1 MNALKEV
8 DSEAERVDRE
18 LTALIP
24 DPDIRMELSAAAQAE
39 LESGDTWEWF
49 RLASNGER
57 DAAVSIRAIEIAK
70 DEARMKTMLREI
82 AEFRLNSAN
91 DFIDFTAR
99 EVRKL
104 DSFGRYHGR
113 FV

>member
-8 DSEAERVDRE
+8 DSEAERVERE
-18 LTALIP
+18 LAALIP
-24 DPDIRMELSAAAQAE
+24 DPDIRMELCAAAQAE

-57 DAAVSIRAIEIAK
+57 DAAVSARAIEIAK
-70 DEARMKTMLREI
+70 DEVRMKSILREI
-82 AEFRLNSAN
+82 EEFRLNSAN

-99 EVRKL
+99 TARKL
-104 DSFGRYHGR
+104 EAKGLL
-113 FV
+113 